1 MDRAKLIKAIECR
14 KEARKRCGNPCEE
27 TGACPYARC
36 IIAPDGDRY
45 LPYICDV
52 EQICDDAL
60 ELLKQREPKWISVKD
75 GLPVCFEKTEDGILQ
90 SKLLMVYGRNQYG
103 EKMYGTARYLIDP
116 ADKDWNEWD
125 GVLGNW
131 DEAVYCEITHWRE
144 LPDPPKEEEDG
155 QE

>member
-27 TGACPYARC
+27 TGACAYARC
-36 IIAPDGDRY
+36 VTDGNRIY
-45 LPYICDV
+45 LPYYCDV
-52 EQICDDAL
+52 ERICDDAL
-60 ELLKQREPKWISVKD
+60 ALLKGSGWISVRD
-75 GLPVCFEKTEDGILQ
+75 GLPVCFENTEDGILQ

-131 DEAVYCEITHWRE
+131 DEAMYCEITHWRE
-144 LPDPPKEEEDG
+144 LPEPPQEED
-155 QE
+155 Q